1 MGIRVNNEAR
11 KAANSRYAKK
21 TYKKLTIK
29 VRLVEDADLIA
40 SYEEAQKNGITGREW
55 LRTLKGK
62 KERKTTK

>member
-11 KAANSRYAKK
+11 KAANSRYAEK

-55 LRTLKGK
+55 LRTLNKSDL
-62 KERKTTK
+62 